1 MPHDIDR
8 TQLEFGSELSEYGEV
23 PGLVSDQ
30 YEYSSEL
37 GNIMNEVLGGTYGES
52 YEGGYQEYQELPL
65 PEVMEDEMASRLLEI
80 RSDQELDHFLGDL
93 FKKVAGGLGKVI
105 KGPIGQALGGVL
117 KQVAKQALPTLGT
130 AVGGFFGGPVGAALG
145 SKLAST
151 AGSAFGLEY
160 EGLSG
165 EDREFETARR
175 YVRFAGEAAKKAAM
189 ALPNADPSAVA
200 KTALIDAAKTHAP
213 GLLATPG
220 TGAMSTGTGAR
231 PGAAYLGVL
240 PAAADCPSCG
250 GGTGHHHRRT
260 GKWIRRG
267 RHIVLLGV

>member
-1 MPHDIDR
+1 MPHDTDR
-8 TQLEFGSELSEYGEV
+8 TQLEFGSELSEYGEI
-23 PGLVSDQ
+23 PGLASEQ
-30 YEYSSEL
+30 YEYGSEL
-37 GNIMNEVLGGTYGES
+37 GNIMNEVLGGGTYGQS

-65 PEVMEDEMASRLLEI
+65 PEVMEDELASRLLEI

-105 KGPIGQALGGVL
+105 KGPVGQALGGVL
-117 KQVAKQALPTLGT
+117 KQVAKQALPSLGT

-145 SKLAST
+145 SQLAST

-175 YVRFAGEAAKKAAM
+175 YVRFAGEAAKKAAI
-189 ALPNADPSAVA
+189 APPNADPTTTA
-200 KTALIDAAKTHAP
+200 KTALVDAAKTHAP
-213 GLLATPG
+213 GLLAAPG
-220 TGAMSTGTGAR
+220 ASAISTGLGAR
-231 PGAAYLGVL
+231 AGAGYPEG
-240 PAAADCPSCG
+240 ADCPSCG
-250 GGTGHHHRRT
+250 NGTGHHHRRT